1 MALTR
6 GDNRGVSNG
15 HHPHSS
21 AASVDAEIRGL
32 RTAAILVLGVLIV
45 EVVAGIR
52 GGSLALLGDATHL
65 LTDVGSLGLAGYAA
79 ARGRR
84 PSSERHTFGHHRS
97 SILVAAFNGTALLL
111 IALAIGVAAVARLR
125 QPVALQPGPVIAA
138 ATLALLVNGAL
149 AVRLGGAHHDLGTRS
164 AALHVAGDALASAG
178 VVVGAVVVAATGWQS
193 ADAIVA
199 LAISALIAGGAARLL
214 RQAGRI
220 LTESTPSDVDPVA
233 VREAIEKGIGVE
245 GVHDLHIWSLS
256 LHHRAL
262 SAHVIVADR
271 PLSEVTGLLRDL
283 EASLCERFGIDHA
296 TLQPECPT
304 CIAAAPL
311 YCDLDERHD
320 LVHTGARRTPVRLSP
335 GGRPPGEAD

>member
-1 MALTR
+1 MSTGA
-6 GDNRGVSNG
+6 
-15 HHPHSS
+15 HAHSHAPS
-21 AASVDAEIRGL
+21 LDADIRGL
-32 RTAAILVLGVLIV
+32 RTAAVLVLGVLVV

-79 ARGRR
+79 ARSRR
-84 PSSERHTFGHHRS
+84 PSSERHTFGYHRS
-97 SILVAAFNGTALLL
+97 SILVAGFNGTALLL
-111 IALAIGVAAVARLR
+111 IAVAIAIAAVARLR
-125 QPVALQPGPVIAA
+125 HPMALQPGPVIAA
-138 ATLALLVNGAL
+138 AGLALLVNGGL
-149 AVRLGGAHHDLGTRS
+149 AFRLGGAHHDLGIRS

-178 VVVGAVVVAATGWQS
+178 VVVGAVVVAATGWQG
-193 ADAIVA
+193 ADPVVA
-199 LAISALIAGGAARLL
+199 VAISALIAGGAIRLL

-220 LTESTPSDVDPVA
+220 LTESTPSDVDPAA
-233 VREAIEKGIGVE
+233 VREAIERAIGVE

-304 CIAAAPL
+304 CVVAARL

-320 LVHTGARRTPVRLSP
+320 LVHTAGRPTPAGFTP
-335 GGRPPGEAD
+335 ATRPPGEAD